1 VGTRNAASSR
11 ITEGEMKATELLEQ
25 QHREVEKLFK
35 RALRADD
42 PEGRREL
49 CEEISD
55 ALRIHTSLEE
65 DIFYPAFRQEADSKK
80 AEKLV
85 LEAYEEHHVVELVLN
100 ELPEL
105 DPAAENYEAKLTVLQ
120 ELIDHHVEIEE
131 DEMFPAAERAFGKER
146 SQHFAEQMQS
156 RIGGEEAGQ
165 AHEDEDRGVREL
177 DDESEEGFDEDDEP
191 DPTRD
196 ELR

>member
-1 VGTRNAASSR
+1 MQRGSR

-25 QHREVEKLFK
+25 QHRAVEKLFK

-42 PEGRREL
+42 PEGRRKL
-49 CEEISD
+49 CE
-55 ALRIHTSLEE
+55 ALTEAIRIHTSLEE
-65 DIFYPAFRQEADSKK
+65 EIFYPAYRQEADSKK

-100 ELPEL
+100 ELPDL
-105 DPAAENYEAKLTVLQ
+105 DPDAENFEAKLTVLQ
-120 ELIDHHVEIEE
+120 ELVDHHVEIEE
-131 DEMFPAAERAFGKER
+131 DEMFPAAERAFGRER
-146 SQHFAEQMQS
+146 SQHLAEQIQS
-156 RIGGEEAGQ
+156 RLGGEELGEESEGPERLSA
-165 AHEDEDRGVREL
+165 EREL
-177 DDESEEGFDEDDEP
+177 DDESEDGFDEDDEP

>member
-1 VGTRNAASSR
+1 M
-11 ITEGEMKATELLEQ
+11 EGEMKATELLEQ

-35 RALRADD
+35 RALRNDD

-49 CEEISD
+49 CQQLCDALQLHTTLEEEI
-55 ALRIHTSLEE
+55 L
-65 DIFYPAFRQEADSKK
+65 YPAFRQEADSKK

-85 LEAYEEHHVVELVLN
+85 LESYEEHHVVDLLLN
-100 ELPEL
+100 ELPDL
-105 DPAAENYEAKLTVLQ
+105 DPDAENFEAKLTVLQ
-120 ELIDHHVEIEE
+120 ELVDHHVEIEE

-146 SQHFAEQMQS
+146 SQHLAEQMQS
-156 RIGGEEAGQ
+156 RIGGEEPGAYDEG
-165 AHEDEDRGVREL
+165 EDEGRRAAAREV
-177 DDESEEGFDEDDEP
+177 DDESEEGFDEDAEQ